1 MCRHSG
7 SLTEGDR
14 AGGVQG
20 AGAAAG
26 AGRGGAAARDRSGL
40 RAGTGATAAVTGRSG
55 MTRAWFGAWLLTV
68 PG

>member
-7 SLTEGDR
+7 SLTEGDW
-14 AGGVQG
+14 AGRVQG

-26 AGRGGAAARDRSGL
+26 AGRGGACAGDRSGL
-40 RAGTGATAAVTGRSG
+40 RAGTGATAVTGRSG